1 MDERR
6 RQKKLERRRRKRED
20 KRRAAPALLCPLRQS
35 IGEPEPGFTPF
46 LASQLAAPA
55 MSDTLVAFAR
65 DELDS
70 LPDDATAAQVETLLL
85 IAMGVWNAVVAGPE
99 STLDDRLWQLNRT
112 LQPPS
117 GVPPEY
123 IVRLLRNLAERK
135 RLRFAHDHR
144 IVVNVAVQDEGDHFY
159 IMAMSAP
166 MPS

>member
-6 RQKKLERRRRKRED
+6 RQKKLERKRRKRED
-20 KRRAAPALLCPLRQS
+20 KRKAAAALRPLWQR
-35 IGEPEPGFTPF
+35 IGEPEPWLTPS
-46 LASQLAAPA
+46 LASRLAAPK

-65 DELDS
+65 NALDS

-99 STLDDRLWQLNRT
+99 STLEDRLWELSRT
-112 LQPPS
+112 LQSSS
-117 GVPPEY
+117 GVPPEH

-135 RLRFAHDHR
+135 RLLFAHDHR
-144 IVVNVAVQDEGDHFY
+144 IVVNVAVEDEGDHFH

-166 MPS
+166 GPS